1 MRTIGRSLSLSGS
14 ALLLLLGPAAANDP
28 VRATAGEV
36 VLDPSAYEGRRVALG
51 GCQLG
56 QLADGP
62 ACWVLV
68 KGRSVGV
75 IRLQDLPGPLVEH
88 VEENC
93 PRAGIGNGSA
103 CLVRV
108 FGRVETGSSLGP
120 TLKNVEIK
128 WPD

>member
-1 MRTIGRSLSLSGS
+1 MAS
-14 ALLLLLGPAAANDP
+14 AVFAILLGPASAEEP
-28 VRATAGEV
+28 VRTTADQV
-36 VLDPSAYEGRRVALG
+36 VLDPKTYDSRRVALG

-56 QLADGP
+56 QLTDGEP

-75 IRLQDLPGPLVEH
+75 IRLRDLPGSLADQ

-93 PRAGIGNGSA
+93 PRAGIGNGAA

-120 TLKNVEIK
+120 SLKNAEIK